1 MKPFFLSL
9 KEKTKLKHSLVGSAF
24 VQLTKNYCIGHQADR
39 KATRLQKPL
48 DAILLPV
55 TTVMSKKAVQ
65 TEQHIQS

>member
-1 MKPFFLSL
+1 MAR
-9 KEKTKLKHSLVGSAF
+9 LVG
-24 VQLTKNYCIGHQADR
+24 TDR

-48 DAILLPV
+48 DVILLPV